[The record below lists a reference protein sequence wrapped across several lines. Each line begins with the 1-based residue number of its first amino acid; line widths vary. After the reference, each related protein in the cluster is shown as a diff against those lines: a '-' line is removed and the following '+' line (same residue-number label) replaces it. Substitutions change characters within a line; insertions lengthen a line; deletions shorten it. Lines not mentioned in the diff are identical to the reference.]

1 MVDAAPFAAITLN
14 TMTRCRFYV
23 VGRRCGLLLAG
34 ICLLFVGVANAQQPG
49 TNLPPSPRKP
59 CIVLIVASDLGYGD
73 LGCYGQTRIKTPNID
88 KLAAEGMRFTSFYAG
103 SSVSVPSRAALMT
116 GKHTGHSSI
125 RGEGGMILLQ
135 AGDVT
140 MAQILQKAG
149 FRTAALG
156 VWGLGDVSSSV
167 PSSKGFEEWF
177 GYLNDAEAQNHYPQY
192 LSRSGEGYDRLVETK
207 GKYSDDYFTESAL
220 NFLNYGKPEP
230 YNHYRPFFLY
240 LPYTI
245 ARANTQVGQATG
257 NGMEVPSDAPYSGEQ
272 WPAPEKNKA
281 AMITRLDGYVGQL
294 MDKLA
299 QSKNDKNTI
308 VIFTS
313 ANGPHKEGGV
323 DPRFFNSAG
332 PLRGLKRDLY
342 EGGIRVPL
350 IVRWPL
356 QVGAGATS
364 DLPCASWDFLPTA
377 AEIAKTPPPKD
388 IDGISLLPT
397 LLGQVQTN
405 RHEFLY
411 WELHDHG
418 FKQAV
423 RMGDWKAV
431 RSGTDGPLELYN
443 LKTDLGEKNN
453 VVDKNP
459 EVVAKI
465 EDYLKNARTD
475 DKNWP
480 ARTTGQTVSSGN

>member
-14 TMTRCRFYV
+14 TMTRCRYYEA
-23 VGRRCGLLLAG
+23 GRRWGFLLAGLCLLLA
-34 ICLLFVGVANAQQPG
+34 CAAKAQQSSTG
-49 TNLPPSPRKP
+49 LPPAPRKP
-59 CIVLIVASDLGYGD
+59 CIVLILASDLGYGD

-103 SSVSVPSRAALMT
+103 SSLSVPSRAALMT
-116 GKHTGHSSI
+116 GKHTGHSVI
-125 RGEGGMILLQ
+125 RGEGGMTLLQ

-140 MAQILQKAG
+140 MAEILQKAG
-149 FRTAALG
+149 FRTTALG

-192 LSRSGEGYDRLVETK
+192 LNRTGEGYDRLVEIK
-207 GKYSDDYFTESAL
+207 GKYSDDYFTECAL
-220 NFLNYGKPEP
+220 NFLNYAKPEP

-245 ARANTQVGQATG
+245 ARANLEVGRATG
-257 NGMEVPSDAPYSGEQ
+257 NGMEVPDDAPYSSES
-272 WPAPEKNKA
+272 WPPPEKNKA
-281 AMITRLDGYVGQL
+281 AMITRLDGCVGQL

-299 QSKNDKNTI
+299 QSKNDRNTI

-313 ANGPHKEGGV
+313 ANGPHKDGGV
-323 DPRFFNSAG
+323 DPRFFSSTG
-332 PLRGLKRDLY
+332 TLRGLKRDLY

-350 IVRWPL
+350 IIRWPL
-356 QVGAGATS
+356 RVAGGATC

-377 AEIAKTPPPKD
+377 AEIIKTPPPQD
-388 IDGISLLPT
+388 IDGISLLPA

-411 WELHDHG
+411 WELHDHT

-443 LKTDLGEKNN
+443 LKNDLGEKNN
-453 VVDKNP
+453 VADKNP
-459 EVVAKI
+459 GVVAKI

-475 DKNWP
+475 DPNWP
-480 ARTTGQTVSSGN
+480 ARTAAQTANNGN